1 MADMH
6 LGLRALWR
14 CTCLRQYRFVTT
26 RPSKVINSMKS
37 VRVRRTR
44 RGYRDPGLGRKGAG
58 LIGLMMAVAVASL
71 ILAIAVPRT
80 INFANNY
87 QLQVAAE
94 QLAGDLQRSR
104 LDAMRLNTTV
114 TFLRTSATTYQV
126 GGVSVS
132 TLYGG
137 ATFSGGD
144 PASVQFSAFGRLVGS
159 PALFQVLGPHG
170 GIKQVRVSQGGIT
183 TVQ

>member
-1 MADMH
+1 M
-6 LGLRALWR
+6 G
-14 CTCLRQYRFVTT
+14 
-26 RPSKVINSMKS
+26 
-37 VRVRRTR
+37 RR
-44 RGYRDPGLGRKGAG
+44 GAG
-58 LIGLMMAVAVASL
+58 LVGLMMAVAVASL
-71 ILAIAVPRT
+71 ILAIAVPRS

-114 TFLRTSATTYQV
+114 TFQRLNTTTYQV
-126 GGVSVS
+126 GGVAVS

-144 PASVQFSAFGRLVGS
+144 PTSVQFSPFGRLVGS
-159 PALFQVLGPHG
+159 PALFQVRGPQG
-170 GIKQVRVSQGGIT
+170 GIRQVRVAQGGT
-183 TVQ
+183 TSIQ

>member
-1 MADMH
+1 
-6 LGLRALWR
+6 
-14 CTCLRQYRFVTT
+14 
-26 RPSKVINSMKS
+26 
-37 VRVRRTR
+37 
-44 RGYRDPGLGRKGAG
+44 
-58 LIGLMMAVAVASL
+58 MMAVAVASL

-80 INFANNY
+80 KNFANNY

-144 PASVQFSAFGRLVGS
+144 PAGVQFSAFGRPVGS
-159 PALFQVLGPHG
+159 PARVELVGRHG
-170 GIKQVRVSQGGIT
+170 GVKPH
-183 TVQ
+183 